1 MNKSEKFTEDI
12 LSRYIDPGKI
22 DKAPE
27 GFTEKIMSRIQAE
40 KVLSPASNRYF
51 NNLKVPLISIMVTAS
66 FIISA
71 ILASPTDKDS
81 AIFSILKPLS
91 DIWKTFPVL
100 NIDKLTSFNLPGWM
114 IYVVLGIFMLTLFD
128 RALNFFFHGERK

>member
-27 GFTEKIMSRIQAE
+27 GFTEKIMTRIQAE
-40 KVLSPASNRYF
+40 KGLSPVSNRYF

-71 ILASPTDKDS
+71 ILVSPTDKDS
-81 AIFSILKPLS
+81 AIFSFLNPLS
-91 DIWKTFPVL
+91 DIWKAFPVL
-100 NIDKLTSFNLPGWM
+100 NINKLTSFNLPGWM

-128 RALNFFFHGERK
+128 RALNFFFHSERK